1 MRQKGNEVPIVGPV
15 DDVSRE
21 PRLSLAER
29 VWTTLER
36 VRVFDD
42 GSVERK
48 GRFNYLKWQAAWRL
62 AKGAFPSLT
71 CTFRLYDL
79 PGGHG
84 KSDVM
89 YLANGDANVHCVMTI
104 REGDEVVT
112 AEEIYP
118 VLNNNNNPVKN
129 PDAFATNRARQRA
142 KVKTLA
148 YLGLGLHVYEGEED
162 DGDRDVGGEY
172 IEPAA
177 QDVVAEDSG
186 PWDWVED
193 AGVDIRKVRAFV
205 MKERGIHLSDLPPG
219 DIHTLKEHIE
229 ETLTTGD
236 WK

>member
-1 MRQKGNEVPIVGPV
+1 MRQKGNEASILAPV
-15 DDVSRE
+15 DDVE
-21 PRLSLAER
+21 VQPGVSLAER
-29 VWTTLER
+29 VWRTLER

-71 CTFRLYDL
+71 CTFKLYDL

-84 KSDVM
+84 QSDVM
-89 YLANGDANVHCVMTI
+89 YLAGGDANVHCVMTI
-104 REGDEVVT
+104 CEGGEVVT

-118 VLNNNNNPVKN
+118 VLNNNNNPIKN

-142 KVKTLA
+142 RVKTLA

-162 DGDRDVGGEY
+162 DGDREIGVESAGAETPT
-172 IEPAA
+172 EQATPAGA
-177 QDVVAEDSG
+177 
-186 PWDWVED
+186 WDWLAD
-193 AGVDIRKVRAFV
+193 IGVDIQKVSAFV
-205 MKERGIHLSDLPPG
+205 TKERGVDLRDLSPG

-229 ETLTTGD
+229 ETLNTGD